1 MKIQV
6 DDERIAF
13 ILNKLNV
20 EMHGGQL
27 LFNDKNRPY
36 QLKLFYR
43 PDGFEIDALGIKS
56 VYNSLLCDVIY
67 DVNVLLD
74 DIIYYFIFNEI
85 KQIKTGSVFH
95 FEIVYS
101 LESGYDVS
109 NSKLIKQMH
118 KSGAYKC
125 IDENSIIRIINKGQV
140 LKDLA

>member
-6 DDERIAF
+6 DNERIAF

-85 KQIKTGSVFH
+85 KQIKTGSGFH

-109 NSKLIKQMH
+109 NSKVIKQMH
-118 KSGAYKC
+118 KSGDYKC
-125 IDENSIIRIINKGQV
+125 INENSIIRIINKGHV
-140 LKDLA
+140 LEDLA